1 MLCLPSH
8 MVLFAINHDITSEA
22 NSPPG
27 VTDSCHNPNNKPLKF
42 KTQVQTAKNQKW
54 NIPFNNKSDNDDDD
68 ILGGQTAFLQAID
81 KHSIVIAASEYAS

>member
-1 MLCLPSH
+1 

-27 VTDSCHNPNNKPLKF
+27 
-42 KTQVQTAKNQKW
+42 VQTAKNQKW